1 MQEPQR
7 DIEDQSLT
15 DSGLFALL
23 GERALD
29 CAQKSMTA
37 RLAAVIDVVEAILAR
52 GYDRSQVLALLID
65 ADWRFTPDSFDSAL
79 SRVRKRRVKQA
90 CNPEK
95 PNESQSSARSSAS
108 PPFVEAFLRTSRNW
122 KGK

>member
-1 MQEPQR
+1 MQEQQNGTQYGER
-7 DIEDQSLT
+7 SDSSLV
-15 DSGLFALL
+15 ALL

-29 CAQKSMTA
+29 CRQKFTTA

-52 GYDRSQVLALLID
+52 GYDRSQVLALLTD

-95 PNESQSSARSSAS
+95 SNESQSSEHSSVS